1 MIKNT
6 ILTKPSFWGNAI
18 QGLLILFFLI
28 FFLFKW
34 KQFQQFS
41 FYQKCIIILLI
52 GILIGMHSLLH
63 LGLEI
68 VYNWNPLEGKWI

>member
-6 ILTKPSFWGNAI
+6 ILTKPSFWGNVI
-18 QGLLILFFLI
+18 QGLFILFFLI
-28 FFLFKW
+28 CFLFNW

-41 FYQKCIIILLI
+41 FYQKCIIILFI

-63 LGLEI
+63 LGLEF
-68 VYNWNPLEGKWI
+68 VYDWNPFEGKWI